1 MESLRKVKQ
10 KKMQGAIYTEINH
23 WFQEETL
30 SLRHLFKER
39 KKSLQELQIW
49 RFLLENALSRGQ
61 NFERPFLQGRDL
73 YLNFAVFSI
82 LYDFHKMIAC
92 ISFYKSSKKYCDM
105 FHMIRGLLAI
115 EVEQSKQVTFLTPK
129 NCREHSQIGS

>member
-1 MESLRKVKQ
+1 M
-10 KKMQGAIYTEINH
+10 
-23 WFQEETL
+23 
-30 SLRHLFKER
+30 
-39 KKSLQELQIW
+39 
-49 RFLLENALSRGQ
+49 ENALSRGQ

-82 LYDFHKMIAC
+82 LYDLHKMIAC

-129 NCREHSQIGS
+129 NCRERRAKLVLRTRELQVFNAKRFPFFLRIWSKFFLRYFW